1 MDFKVK
7 SQLLPLL
14 FSGGMAA
21 AQAQTV
27 LQQDTHMFREGDVI
41 LKQEVQYKSPGRS
54 GKNVVWDFSELTPLE
69 NEYRESYDRMDSL
82 FTCSGMNATYQYRFS
97 GDSLLCV
104 GYFNQLLQVRHLL
117 PELIMHYP
125 LTYSDSICSFYYGE
139 GKYSHTLNLAVYG
152 ETVRK
157 ADAEGILFLPD
168 GEVLSDVLRVHE
180 SVRTGQRIASSPAIL
195 SFGETSSYSKDS
207 LIYHLTHDSITWRV
221 DAYRWYAPGYRYP
234 VFETVQT
241 FVCASGIP
249 VRHFQRSYYY
259 PVEEQKYLS
268 EDRVNMAVR
277 ETLATQAERDEE
289 ELYTRNPA
297 RGEPPLDPARPFRL
311 RRNGPGAGGTL
322 FPAHPKTEPP
332 YQTQRRSIRSIRRN
346 ASCLRFTARNGT
358 GSPYRYAGITVRA
371 ARRPANMPVP
381 SATVSSR
388 CTR

>member
-1 MDFKVK
+1 
-7 SQLLPLL
+7 
-14 FSGGMAA
+14 MAA

-221 DAYRWYAPGYRYP
+221 DTYRWYAPGYRYP
-234 VFETVQT
+234 GF
-241 FVCASGIP
+241 
-249 VRHFQRSYYY
+249 
-259 PVEEQKYLS
+259 
-268 EDRVNMAVR
+268 
-277 ETLATQAERDEE
+277 
-289 ELYTRNPA
+289 
-297 RGEPPLDPARPFRL
+297 
-311 RRNGPGAGGTL
+311 
-322 FPAHPKTEPP
+322 
-332 YQTQRRSIRSIRRN
+332 
-346 ASCLRFTARNGT
+346 
-358 GSPYRYAGITVRA
+358 
-371 ARRPANMPVP
+371 
-381 SATVSSR
+381 
-388 CTR
+388 

>member
-1 MDFKVK
+1 
-7 SQLLPLL
+7 
-14 FSGGMAA
+14 
-21 AQAQTV
+21 
-27 LQQDTHMFREGDVI
+27 
-41 LKQEVQYKSPGRS
+41 
-54 GKNVVWDFSELTPLE
+54 
-69 NEYRESYDRMDSL
+69 MDSL

-221 DAYRWYAPGYRYP
+221 DTYRWYAPGYRYP
-234 VFETVQT
+234 VLKLYRLL
-241 FVCASGIP
+241 FVLPVFLSGIFN
-249 VRHFQRSYYY
+249 V
-259 PVEEQKYLS
+259 LIII
-268 EDRVNMAVR
+268 
-277 ETLATQAERDEE
+277 LW
-289 ELYTRNPA
+289 RN
-297 RGEPPLDPARPFRL
+297 RNIC
-311 RRNGPGAGGTL
+311 RRIG
-322 FPAHPKTEPP
+322 
-332 YQTQRRSIRSIRRN
+332 
-346 ASCLRFTARNGT
+346 
-358 GSPYRYAGITVRA
+358 
-371 ARRPANMPVP
+371 
-381 SATVSSR
+381 
-388 CTR
+388 

>member
-104 GYFNQLLQVRHLL
+104 GYFNQLLQMRHLL

-157 ADAEGILFLPD
+157 ADAEGILFLSD

-289 ELYTRNPA
+289 ELYTKKKSFGKKSGNYAYNSYFSPD
-297 RGEPPLDPARPFRL
+297 GGLLKIDILLD
-311 RRNGPGAGGTL
+311 GPSSVDLLLCSLSGICLFQKTLSECDAGM
-322 FPAHPKTEPP
+322 
-332 YQTQRRSIRSIRRN
+332 YQETFDLTS
-346 ASCLRFTARNGT
+346 L
-358 GSPYRYAGITVRA
+358 
-371 ARRPANMPVP
+371 P
-381 SATVSSR
+381 SADYLLSVIINGEVNSEKILKNR
-388 CTR
+388 

>member
-139 GKYSHTLNLAVYG
+139 GKYISLNG
-152 ETVRK
+152 
-157 ADAEGILFLPD
+157 
-168 GEVLSDVLRVHE
+168 
-180 SVRTGQRIASSPAIL
+180 
-195 SFGETSSYSKDS
+195 
-207 LIYHLTHDSITWRV
+207 LTKTM
-221 DAYRWYAPGYRYP
+221 
-234 VFETVQT
+234 FN
-241 FVCASGIP
+241 
-249 VRHFQRSYYY
+249 
-259 PVEEQKYLS
+259 YL
-268 EDRVNMAVR
+268 
-277 ETLATQAERDEE
+277 
-289 ELYTRNPA
+289 
-297 RGEPPLDPARPFRL
+297 
-311 RRNGPGAGGTL
+311 
-322 FPAHPKTEPP
+322 
-332 YQTQRRSIRSIRRN
+332 
-346 ASCLRFTARNGT
+346 
-358 GSPYRYAGITVRA
+358 
-371 ARRPANMPVP
+371 
-381 SATVSSR
+381 
-388 CTR
+388 